1 MMYLYGFSEPFL
13 FLSFKQQKKERGGYR
28 DKCTREQQKVR
39 CVPVLQCFGRH
50 GSGGRFFG
58 DYRLCLKLAIK
69 PMTASPQWLL
79 AYWINVSKPPAK
91 IKVSKGPSR
100 PSVIT
105 HRLRRRA
112 GSRMHNPCLSWLRRY
127 FHRGSRI
134 WRRRIWPHSDRSFRS
149 FSWSVRPGRSCAR
162 IRGVPFALRLTDR
175 VSDEKRLFPGQRAR
189 PCSGTPIRLVC
200 CNKKTGR
207 STQSAATNARV

>member
-1 MMYLYGFSEPFL
+1 MGFQSLFFSFL
-13 FLSFKQQKKERGGYR
+13 LSSRRKSAAAIAIN
-28 DKCTREQQKVR
+28 
-39 CVPVLQCFGRH
+39 VPVSSRKCDVFPFCNASADTEAADG
-50 GSGGRFFG
+50 FFG

-134 WRRRIWPHSDRSFRS
+134 WRRRTWPHSDRSFRS

-189 PCSGTPIRLVC
+189 PCSGTPIRRVC

>member
-1 MMYLYGFSEPFL
+1 MGFQNLFFSFL
-13 FLSFKQQKKERGGYR
+13 LSSRRKSAAAIAIN
-28 DKCTREQQKVR
+28 
-39 CVPVLQCFGRH
+39 VPVSSRKCDVFPFCNASADTEAADG
-50 GSGGRFFG
+50 FFG

-189 PCSGTPIRLVC
+189 PCSGPPIRLVC

>member
-1 MMYLYGFSEPFL
+1 MGFQNLFFSFL
-13 FLSFKQQKKERGGYR
+13 LSSRRKSAAAIAIN
-28 DKCTREQQKVR
+28 
-39 CVPVLQCFGRH
+39 VPVSSRKCDVFPFCNASADTEAADG
-50 GSGGRFFG
+50 FFG

>member
-1 MMYLYGFSEPFL
+1 MPKSSLISESRPML
-13 FLSFKQQKKERGGYR
+13 EA
-28 DKCTREQQKVR
+28 
-39 CVPVLQCFGRH
+39 
-50 GSGGRFFG
+50 GSR
-58 DYRLCLKLAIK
+58 KLAIK

-149 FSWSVRPGRSCAR
+149 FSWSARPGPIVRAYTGRAIRIAPHRSSLRRKA
-162 IRGVPFALRLTDR
+162 PF
-175 VSDEKRLFPGQRAR
+175 SGQRAR

>member
-1 MMYLYGFSEPFL
+1 MGFQNLFFSFL
-13 FLSFKQQKKERGGYR
+13 LSSRRKSAAAIAIN
-28 DKCTREQQKVR
+28 
-39 CVPVLQCFGRH
+39 VPVSSRKCDVFPFCNASADTEAADG
-50 GSGGRFFG
+50 FFG

-112 GSRMHNPCLSWLRRY
+112 GSRMHNLCLSWLRRY

>member
-1 MMYLYGFSEPFL
+1 MGFQNLFFSFL
-13 FLSFKQQKKERGGYR
+13 LSSRRKSAAAIAIN
-28 DKCTREQQKVR
+28 
-39 CVPVLQCFGRH
+39 VPVSSRKCDVFPFCNASADTEAADG
-50 GSGGRFFG
+50 FFG

-112 GSRMHNPCLSWLRRY
+112 GSRMHNPCLSWLRTVFSPRQ
-127 FHRGSRI
+127 
-134 WRRRIWPHSDRSFRS
+134 SDMEAPDLAAFRP
-149 FSWSVRPGRSCAR
+149 VIP
-162 IRGVPFALRLTDR
+162 
-175 VSDEKRLFPGQRAR
+175 
-189 PCSGTPIRLVC
+189 
-200 CNKKTGR
+200 
-207 STQSAATNARV
+207 